1 VLLLN
6 RSRCDTISVLG
17 VNGHLL
23 TIISQVKSK
32 QGKKIII
39 FVLHVVSNI
48 VKPYQF
54 ECGFGPMRVC
64 DVACVDV
71 NDLLTVTY
79 NPISACQNV
88 ICIDLLI
95 L

>member
-1 VLLLN
+1 
-6 RSRCDTISVLG
+6 
-17 VNGHLL
+17 
-23 TIISQVKSK
+23 
-32 QGKKIII
+32 
-39 FVLHVVSNI
+39 

-95 L
+95 LWQDRGNDI